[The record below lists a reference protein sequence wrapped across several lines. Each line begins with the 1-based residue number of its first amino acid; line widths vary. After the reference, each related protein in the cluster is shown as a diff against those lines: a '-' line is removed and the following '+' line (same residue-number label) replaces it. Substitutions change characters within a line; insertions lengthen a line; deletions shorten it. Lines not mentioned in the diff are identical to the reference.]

1 MISYLKGKLLTKN
14 ETNCTILVSENCLG
28 FLVNINSNLIKDNK
42 IGDIVELH
50 IKTIV
55 KENDISLYGF
65 INYEQLN
72 LFEHLLSVNG
82 VGPKAAMN
90 IVSNVDSEQLISDIV
105 SEIPDSLSKIK
116 GLGKKTAE
124 KIVFSLKDKFKKE
137 YSANN
142 KTVSNEKIDLV
153 IQALSALGYD
163 NKSILIT
170 VNATYNNDIS
180 VQDNIKLALKE
191 IKK

>member
-1 MISYLKGKLLTKN
+1 MISYLKGKLLIKN
-14 ETNCTILVSENCLG
+14 ETNCTVLISENCLG
-28 FLVNINSNLIKDNK
+28 LLININSTLIKNNK
-42 IGDIVELH
+42 VGDIIELH

-65 INYEQLN
+65 INQEQLN
-72 LFEHLLSVNG
+72 LFEHLLNVNG

-90 IVSNVDSEQLISDIV
+90 IISNIESEQLISDIL
-105 SEIPDSLSKIK
+105 SEKSESLAKVK

-137 YSANN
+137 YSALN
-142 KTVSNEKIDLV
+142 KTTSDDKIDLV
-153 IQALSALGYD
+153 IQALLALGYD
-163 NKSILIT
+163 NKSILNV
-170 VNATYNNDIS
+170 VNTTYNNNIS
-180 VQDNIKLALKE
+180 IQENIKLVLKE

>member
-1 MISYLKGKLLTKN
+1 MISYVKGKLLIKN
-14 ETNCTILVSENCLG
+14 ETNCTVLISENCLG
-28 FLVNINSNLIKDNK
+28 LLININSTLIKDNK
-42 IGDIVELH
+42 VGDIIELY

-65 INYEQLN
+65 INQEQLN

-82 VGPKAAMN
+82 IGPKVAMN
-90 IVSNVDSEQLISDIV
+90 IISNIESEQLISDIL
-105 SEIPDSLSKIK
+105 SEKSDSLAKIK

-137 YSANN
+137 YSALN
-142 KTVSNEKIDLV
+142 KTTSDDKIDLI
-153 IQALSALGYD
+153 IQALLALGYD
-163 NKSILIT
+163 NKSILNV
-170 VNATYNNDIS
+170 VNTTYNNNIS
-180 VQDNIKLALKE
+180 IQENIKIVLKE